1 MTKINKSKRLGIL
14 LHGRK
19 IWISELLSIAF
30 IALLLV
36 CFTSLSLI
44 ILNNEH
50 RRHKFTTNIAE
61 LKKENLL
68 LEYTLK
74 ETYEKSRITQLL
86 YSFAG
91 RKTGLNTIIQLTDLV
106 YSSSRQF
113 GYDPILLL
121 SVIHVESVFDPNALG
136 RYRSGNLSGAMGLMQ
151 VKFET
156 AQDMAK
162 LLNIELKSED
172 DLFKPEINIAVG
184 VAYLTHLIN
193 RFQSFKLGLL
203 AYNQGP
209 HTIKMTLSKN
219 EPLSINYYR
228 KVLNS
233 YYKLKSLADRSS
245 DTKVLSAVTQKKP

>member
-1 MTKINKSKRLGIL
+1 MIKTNKSKRLGIL
-14 LHGRK
+14 LHGSK
-19 IWISELLSIAF
+19 IWISELLSIV
-30 IALLLV
+30 IITLLLV
-36 CFTSLSLI
+36 CFTALSFV
-44 ILNNEH
+44 ILKNEH
-50 RRHKFTTNIAE
+50 LRHKYTNDIAG

-74 ETYEKSRITQLL
+74 ETFEKSRINQLL

-91 RKTGLNTIIQLTDLV
+91 KKTGPNTIIQLTDLV

-121 SVIHVESVFDPNALG
+121 AVIHVESVFDPNALG

-156 AQDMAK
+156 AKEMAK
-162 LLNIELKSED
+162 LLNIELKSEN
-172 DLFKPEINIAVG
+172 DLLKPEINIAVG

-203 AYNQGP
+203 AYNPGP
-209 HTIKMTLSKN
+209 YTIKMTLSKN

-245 DTKVLSAVTQKKP
+245 DAGNFKQ

>member
-1 MTKINKSKRLGIL
+1 MIKTNKSKRLGIL
-14 LHGRK
+14 LHGSK
-19 IWISELLSIAF
+19 IWISELLSIVF

-36 CFTSLSLI
+36 CFTALSLV
-44 ILNNEH
+44 ILKNEH
-50 RRHKFTTNIAE
+50 RRHKFTNNIAE
-61 LKKENLL
+61 LKKEKLL

-74 ETYEKSRITQLL
+74 EISEKSIISQLL

-91 RKTGLNTIIQLTDLV
+91 RKTDPNTIMQLTDLV

-121 SVIHVESVFDPNALG
+121 AVIHVESVFNPNALG

-156 AQDMAK
+156 AREMAK
-162 LLNIELKSED
+162 LLNIELKSEN

-193 RFQSFKLGLL
+193 RFKSFKLGLL

-209 HTIKMTLSKN
+209 HTVKKTLSKN

-233 YYKLKSLADRSS
+233 YYKLKSIAESNS
-245 DTKVLSAVTQKKP
+245 DIEKLTAVTQKKP

>member
-1 MTKINKSKRLGIL
+1 MIKTNKSKRLGIL
-14 LHGRK
+14 LHGSK
-19 IWISELLSIAF
+19 IWISELLSIVF

-36 CFTSLSLI
+36 CFTALSLV
-44 ILNNEH
+44 ILKNEH
-50 RRHKFTTNIAE
+50 RRHKFTNNIAE
-61 LKKENLL
+61 LKKEKLL

-74 ETYEKSRITQLL
+74 EIFEKSRISQLL

-91 RKTGLNTIIQLTDLV
+91 RKTDPNTIMQLTDLV

-121 SVIHVESVFDPNALG
+121 AVIHVESVFNPNALG

-156 AQDMAK
+156 AKKMAK
-162 LLNIELKSED
+162 LLNIELKSEN

-193 RFQSFKLGLL
+193 RFKSFKLGLL

-209 HTIKMTLSKN
+209 HTIKKTLSKN

-233 YYKLKSLADRSS
+233 YYKLKSIAESNS
-245 DTKVLSAVTQKKP
+245 DIEKLTAVTQKKP

>member
-1 MTKINKSKRLGIL
+1 MIKTNKFKRIGIL
-14 LHGRK
+14 LHGSK
-19 IWISELLSIAF
+19 IWISELLSIVF

-36 CFTSLSLI
+36 FFTTLSLV

-50 RRHKFTTNIAE
+50 RRHKFTNNIAE
-61 LKKENLL
+61 LKKDNLL
-68 LEYTLK
+68 FEYTLK
-74 ETYEKSRITQLL
+74 ETREKSRITQLL
-86 YSFAG
+86 NSFAG
-91 RKTGLNTIIQLTDLV
+91 RKTKPNTIMQLSDLV
-106 YSSSRQF
+106 YSSSKQF
-113 GYDPILLL
+113 GYDPVLLL
-121 SVIHVESVFDPNALG
+121 AVIHVESVFDPNALG

-162 LLNIELKSED
+162 LLNIELKSEN
-172 DLFKPEINIAVG
+172 DLLNPEINIAVG

-233 YYKLKSLADRSS
+233 YYKLKSIADRSS
-245 DTKVLSAVTQKKP
+245 ETEDLSAVTQKKP

>member
-1 MTKINKSKRLGIL
+1 MIKTNKSKRLGIL
-14 LHGRK
+14 LHGSK
-19 IWISELLSIAF
+19 IWISELLSIVF

-36 CFTSLSLI
+36 CFTALSLV
-44 ILNNEH
+44 ILKNEH
-50 RRHKFTTNIAE
+50 RRHKFTNNIAE
-61 LKKENLL
+61 LKKEKLL

-74 ETYEKSRITQLL
+74 EIFEKSRISQLL

-91 RKTGLNTIIQLTDLV
+91 RKTDPNTIMQLTDLV

-121 SVIHVESVFDPNALG
+121 AVIHVESVFNPNALG

-156 AQDMAK
+156 AKKMAK
-162 LLNIELKSED
+162 LLNIELKSEN

-193 RFQSFKLGLL
+193 RFKSFKLGLL

-209 HTIKMTLSKN
+209 HTIKKTLSKN

-233 YYKLKSLADRSS
+233 YYKLKSIAESNS
-245 DTKVLSAVTQKKP
+245 DIEKLTAATQKKP

>member
-1 MTKINKSKRLGIL
+1 M
-14 LHGRK
+14 
-19 IWISELLSIAF
+19 
-30 IALLLV
+30 
-36 CFTSLSLI
+36 
-44 ILNNEH
+44 
-50 RRHKFTTNIAE
+50 
-61 LKKENLL
+61 
-68 LEYTLK
+68 
-74 ETYEKSRITQLL
+74 
-86 YSFAG
+86 
-91 RKTGLNTIIQLTDLV
+91 TDLV

-121 SVIHVESVFDPNALG
+121 AVIHVESVFDPNALG

-156 AQDMAK
+156 AKEMAK
-162 LLNIELKSED
+162 LLNIELKSEN
-172 DLFKPEINIAVG
+172 DLLKPEINIAVG

-209 HTIKMTLSKN
+209 YTIKMTLSKN

-245 DTKVLSAVTQKKP
+245 DAGNFKQ

>member
-1 MTKINKSKRLGIL
+1 MNKINRPVRLGIL
-14 LHGRK
+14 LHGNK
-19 IWISELLSIAF
+19 IWISELLSIVF

-36 CFTSLSLI
+36 CFTTLSLI

-50 RRHKFTTNIAE
+50 CRHKFTDNIAA

-68 LEYTLK
+68 LKYTLE
-74 ETYEKSRITQLL
+74 ETEEKTRINQLL

-91 RKTGLNTIIQLTDLV
+91 KKIDPHTVVNLTDLV
-106 YSSSRQF
+106 FSSSRQF
-113 GYDPILLL
+113 GYDPVLLL
-121 SVIHVESVFDPNALG
+121 AVIHVESVFDPKALG
-136 RYRSGNLSGAMGLMQ
+136 RFRSGDLSGAMGLMQ

-156 AQDMAK
+156 AQEMAK
-162 LLNIELKSED
+162 RLNIELKSKD

-209 HTIKMTLSKN
+209 QTIKMTLSKN
-219 EPLSINYYR
+219 EPLSINYYK

-233 YYKLKSLADRSS
+233 YYRLQKLANRSPEVKTINP
-245 DTKVLSAVTQKKP
+245 DK

>member
-1 MTKINKSKRLGIL
+1 MTKTNKFKRIGIL
-14 LHGRK
+14 LHGSK
-19 IWISELLSIAF
+19 IWISELLSIVF
-30 IALLLV
+30 ITLLLV
-36 CFTSLSLI
+36 CFTALNLV
-44 ILNNEH
+44 ILKNEH
-50 RRHKFTTNIAE
+50 HRHQFTNNIAE
-61 LKKENLL
+61 LKKDNLL
-68 LEYTLK
+68 LQYNLK
-74 ETYEKSRITQLL
+74 ETFEKSRISRLL

-91 RKTGLNTIIQLTDLV
+91 KKTGPNTIMQLTDLV

-121 SVIHVESVFDPNALG
+121 AVIHVESVFNPNALG

-151 VKFET
+151 VKFVT
-156 AQDMAK
+156 AKEMAK
-162 LLNIELKSED
+162 LLNIELKSEN

-209 HTIKMTLSKN
+209 QTIKITLSKN

-228 KVLNS
+228 KVINS
-233 YYKLKSLADRSS
+233 YYKLKSLADRDS
-245 DTKVLSAVTQKKP
+245 DTEKLSEVIPKKP